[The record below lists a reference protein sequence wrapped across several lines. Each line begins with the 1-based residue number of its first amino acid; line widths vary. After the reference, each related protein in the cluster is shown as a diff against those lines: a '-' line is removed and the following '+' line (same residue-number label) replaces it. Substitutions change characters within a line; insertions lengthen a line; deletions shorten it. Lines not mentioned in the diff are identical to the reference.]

1 MNKNWKKF
9 LLAAG
14 FFCAVSIALPYAGT
28 HKALAAGAGG
38 HGGSGGGH
46 SGGGSHSDGGG
57 DSHTDHEDGGEHGGG
72 KGPQYRG
79 GRGGVSHG
87 HTSDGH
93 SVEDHIFHGKHG
105 KRWSDEW
112 PGASDHEN
120 GEDHTH
126 DSPGDTG
133 HD

>member
-1 MNKNWKKF
+1 MSTSWKKF
-9 LLAAG
+9 LFIAG
-14 FFCAVSIALPYAGT
+14 LFGVLTLALPCGSMPA
-28 HKALAAGAGG
+28 ALAAGAGG
-38 HGGSGGGH
+38 HAGGGGGH
-46 SGGGSHSDGGG
+46 SGGGSDSHHDTHSGDGSHSDHDSG
-57 DSHTDHEDGGEHGGG
+57 DEGDHGGS

-112 PGASDHEN
+112 SGGHEETD
-120 GEDHTH
+120 GEEHSH
-126 DSPGDTG
+126 
-133 HD
+133 